1 MKAETIEQH
10 PEAVK
15 AFIEAVAAS
24 CEQATTDVEAV
35 ANAAVALEILPNV
48 KVATKAIPGCA
59 VRFVNA
65 LDAREQIEFTANID
79 LSQFGGALPADDFY
93 YVAE

>member
-1 MKAETIEQH
+1 MIKI
-10 PEAVK
+10 
-15 AFIEAVAAS
+15 AAS
-24 CEQATTDVEAV
+24 VEYDFGDTLCICSLCEKLTESSCSDLVS
-35 ANAAVALEILPNV
+35 AVALEILPNV

-65 LDAREQIEFTANID
+65 VDAREQIEFTANID

>member
-1 MKAETIEQH
+1 
-10 PEAVK
+10 
-15 AFIEAVAAS
+15 VAAS

-65 LDAREQIEFTANID
+65 ADAREQIEFTANID